1 MKLKFF
7 NFLGF
12 VLLVIIVAGSAP
24 VKAQV
29 KPRVLVFTKTLG
41 YHHASIAPAIKAM
54 VKLGQENNFIVDTT
68 TDVTKFEES
77 NLKRYAALV
86 FISISGIIGSEG
98 YGLNGYGTGR
108 YGTGGYIFNAA
119 QRADLQRYI
128 EAGGGFVGIHEA
140 VDAMYDWH
148 WYGRMIGANFAFHPA
163 AQTATYD
170 VIDKNFIATK
180 GLPDKWIRVDEPYYP
195 KLMNKDIHVL
205 ISLEESTVLNNK
217 YQPSTFQKMG
227 DLHPISWYH
236 DFDGGRAFYTALG
249 HTDESYSDPLFL
261 GHVLGGI
268 KYAIGKNA
276 PLNYAKAKIPR
287 APAEDRFTKN
297 MLVSGTFTEPTE
309 MTILPNLDILIVQRR
324 GEIFKYDHLKKTVK
338 QVGHLD
344 VYYQNLKK
352 ALHGVEDGL
361 LGIQAD
367 PDFKTNHYVYMY
379 YSPASPD
386 NKPVNYLSR
395 FTFINDKIDKKTE
408 KRILE
413 IKTDRETCC
422 HTGGSIAF
430 GKDHTLFLSTGDNTS
445 PFDEPDL
452 PKGAPNTNSF
462 APLDDRPG
470 HETNDD
476 RRSAG
481 NTNDLRGKILRIK
494 INPDG
499 TYDIPDGNL
508 FPVGTKKTRPEI
520 YVMGDRNPY
529 RITVDK
535 KTGFLYWG
543 EVGPDANKDSLAT
556 RGPKGYDE
564 INQARKAGF
573 FGWPLF
579 AGPNL
584 PYHEYD
590 YNTGKSGPAFD
601 PLHPLNNSRNNT
613 GLKELPPAQPAFI
626 WYPYDIA
633 RDFWQLGSGGRTAM
647 AGPVFHGDMYAKPG
661 LPAYYNGKLFIYDW
675 VRGWIKAIGMTPDG
689 DYDAMEPFME
699 NTKFNSPID
708 MEVGPDGKL
717 YVLEYGNGWFAKNPD
732 AGLSRIDFNPGNR
745 PPEIAAVTANKAYGA
760 LPLTVSLT
768 VKATDPE
775 KDKMTYTWNLGNGV
789 KKITSKPALVYTYT
803 KKGNFKASV
812 IAKDVKMAASK
823 SKSIFIAAGSTEE
836 VADPTAPYAAGK
848 ALMLSMDCKSCH
860 KVDEKSIG
868 PAFVDVSKKYTK
880 NDATVD
886 KLSKKIINGGTGVW
900 GDVTM
905 PAHPSLKPDEA
916 KQILDWIYSLSGK

>member
-7 NFLGF
+7 SFLSL
-12 VLLVIIVAGSAP
+12 VLLAIIMAGPTP
-24 VKAQV
+24 VKAQG

-41 YHHASIAPAIKAM
+41 YHHASIGPAIKAM
-54 VKLGQENNFIVDTT
+54 LKLGQENNFIVDTT

-77 NLKRYAALV
+77 NLKRYSALI
-86 FISISGIIGSEG
+86 FISISGIIGTEG
-98 YGLNGYGTGR
+98 YGMTGYGTGR

-119 QRADLQRYI
+119 QRADFRRYI

-148 WYGRMIGANFAFHPA
+148 WYGQLIGGNFAFHPA
-163 AQTATYD
+163 AQTSTYN
-170 VIDKNFIATK
+170 VIDRNFIATK
-180 GLPDKWIRVDEPYYP
+180 HLPEKWIRVDEPYYP
-195 KLMNKDIHVL
+195 KLMTKDMHVL
-205 ISLEESTVLNNK
+205 VSLDESTVLNNR
-217 YQPSTFQKMG
+217 YSPTTFQKIG

-249 HTDESYSDPLFL
+249 HTDESYSDPMYLQ
-261 GHVLGGI
+261 HVLGGI

-276 PLNYAKAKIPR
+276 PLNYAKAKVPR
-287 APAEDRFTKN
+287 APAEANFTKN
-297 MLVSGTFTEPTE
+297 MLVSGILDEPTE
-309 MTILPNLDILIVQRR
+309 MTILPNLDILLVQRK
-324 GEIFKYDHLKKTVK
+324 GEIMLYNHLTKKIK
-338 QVGHLD
+338 QVGKLD
-344 VYYQNLKK
+344 VYWKNLTK
-352 ALHGVEDGL
+352 AVHGIEDGL

-367 PDFKTNHYVYMY
+367 PDFKINHYVYMY

-395 FTFINDKIDKKTE
+395 FKFINNKIDLKSE

-413 IKTDRETCC
+413 VKTDRETCC

-445 PFDEPDL
+445 PFDEEGVA
-452 PKGAPNTNSF
+452 KGMPNTNSF

-470 HETNDD
+470 HELNDD

-494 INPDG
+494 IKPDG
-499 TYDIPDGNL
+499 SYEIPQGNL
-508 FPVGTKKTRPEI
+508 FPKAAANTRPEI

-564 INQARKAGF
+564 INQARKAGN

-579 AGPNL
+579 VGPNL

-590 YNTGKSGPAFD
+590 YNTGKSGAAFD
-601 PLHPLNNSRNNT
+601 PLHPLNTSRNNT

-647 AGPVFHGDMYAKPG
+647 AGPVYHGDMYAKPG
-661 LPAYYNGKLFIYDW
+661 LPAYFNGKLLIYDW
-675 VRGWIKAIGMTPDG
+675 VRGWIKAIEMTPQG
-689 DYDAMEPFME
+689 DYLGEEPFME
-699 NTKFNSPID
+699 STKFNSPID
-708 MEVGPDGKL
+708 MEVGPDGKV
-717 YVLEYGNGWFAKNPD
+717 YVLEYGNGWYAKNPD
-732 AGLSRIDFNPGNR
+732 AGLSRIDYNPGKR
-745 PPEIAAVTANKAYGA
+745 PKSGST
-760 LPLTVSLT
+760 
-768 VKATDPE
+768 
-775 KDKMTYTWNLGNGV
+775 
-789 KKITSKPALVYTYT
+789 TSKTASYAAWPAL
-803 KKGNFKASV
+803 
-812 IAKDVKMAASK
+812 MAN
-823 SKSIFIAAGSTEE
+823 
-836 VADPTAPYAAGK
+836 
-848 ALMLSMDCKSCH
+848 LDCKSCH

-868 PAFVDVSKKYTK
+868 PAFTEVSKKYAKTSE
-880 NDATVD
+880 NTTN
-886 KLSKKIINGGTGVW
+886 LTKKIITGGTGVW
-900 GDVTM
+900 GDVVM
-905 PAHPSLKPDEA
+905 PAHSSVKPDEA